1 MSPSNKGIHRRSP
14 NTSWLET
21 LVQGACA
28 CKRLACEQALRGA
41 LAARREEEEA
51 LSTTCL
57 EFEYL
62 RGKSRCEMMISE
74 DDISNDVI
82 TLGTCRV
89 NVCLHWRLRLPR
101 ADWRKSDS
109 PVDGERAG
117 NYWWR
122 NSNSR
127 DVVVTNGLCEHS
139 RACERCESFGSTS
152 RDKKFALHA
161 ASSEHFLYFP
171 LAAIH
176 TEILF
181 FKIKQKIF

>member
-1 MSPSNKGIHRRSP
+1 
-14 NTSWLET
+14 
-21 LVQGACA
+21 
-28 CKRLACEQALRGA
+28 
-41 LAARREEEEA
+41 
-51 LSTTCL
+51 
-57 EFEYL
+57 
-62 RGKSRCEMMISE
+62 MMISE

-89 NVCLHWRLRLPR
+89 NVCLHWRLRPPR

-152 RDKKFALHA
+152 RDKKFALRA

>member
-1 MSPSNKGIHRRSP
+1 
-14 NTSWLET
+14 
-21 LVQGACA
+21 
-28 CKRLACEQALRGA
+28 
-41 LAARREEEEA
+41 
-51 LSTTCL
+51 
-57 EFEYL
+57 
-62 RGKSRCEMMISE
+62 MMISE
-74 DDISNDVI
+74 DDINNDVI

-89 NVCLHWRLRLPR
+89 NVCLHWRLRPPR

-152 RDKKFALHA
+152 RDKKICFARSEQRALLIFS
-161 ASSEHFLYFP
+161 ASSSPYGNPFL
-171 LAAIH
+171 
-176 TEILF
+176 
-181 FKIKQKIF
+181 

>member
-89 NVCLHWRLRLPR
+89 NVCLHWHLRPPR
-101 ADWRKSDS
+101 ADWRNSDS

-117 NYWWR
+117 
-122 NSNSR
+122 
-127 DVVVTNGLCEHS
+127 VVVTNGLCEHS

-152 RDKKFALHA
+152 RDKKICFAR
-161 ASSEHFLYFP
+161 SEQWALLIFSACSNPYGNPFL
-171 LAAIH
+171 
-176 TEILF
+176 
-181 FKIKQKIF
+181 